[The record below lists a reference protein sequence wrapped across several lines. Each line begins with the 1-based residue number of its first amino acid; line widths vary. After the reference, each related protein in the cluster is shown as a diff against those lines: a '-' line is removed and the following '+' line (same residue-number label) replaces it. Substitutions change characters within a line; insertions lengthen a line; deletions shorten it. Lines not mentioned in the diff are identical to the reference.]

1 MIRLSK
7 NMATS
12 EQHLAEIEKEYEEKH
27 TDPENLKKLDELRFQ
42 ISGLIGKNNLNYL
55 REYTDRLVAQF
66 NKDCDWFYPQRAERR
81 PTPFLTAL
89 I

>member
-7 NMATS
+7 DTATS

-27 TDPENLKKLDELRFQ
+27 ADPENLKKLDDLRVQ
-42 ISGLIGKNNLNYL
+42 ISGMIGKNNLNYL

-66 NKDCDWFYPQRAERR
+66 NKDCDWFYRKGLEEGCHLMPQPE
-81 PTPFLTAL
+81 
-89 I
+89 